1 MYETPTLIEVGR
13 AEEVILGIASWGD
26 DLDGHIIIQDS
37 EFAPEI
43 DVAILLETGF
53 LPLFR

>member
-1 MYETPTLIEVGR
+1 MYETPTLIEVGK
-13 AEEVILGIASWGD
+13 ADEVILGIASWGD

-37 EFAPEI
+37 EFAPDI